1 MYRIQV
7 AKQNLPTK
15 ILQEK
20 CALCGKNLEELKETV
35 IVQEEVINGI
45 HYNFDSEDCAAM
57 FKKFES
63 VYGNDFCLDLTS

>member
-1 MYRIQV
+1 MS
-7 AKQNLPTK
+7 TK

-20 CALCGKNLEELKETV
+20 CALCGKDLEEWKGMV

-45 HYNFDSEDCAAM
+45 HYNFDSEDCATM

>member
-1 MYRIQV
+1 MYRVQDG
-7 AKQNLPTK
+7 KQNVSTK

-20 CALCGKNLEELKETV
+20 CALCGKDLEEWKGMV

>member
-1 MYRIQV
+1 MYRVQDD
-7 AKQNLPTK
+7 KQSVPTK

-20 CALCGKNLEELKETV
+20 CALCGKDLEELKEMV
-35 IVQEEVINGI
+35 IIQDEVINGI

>member
-1 MYRIQV
+1 MYRVQV

-35 IVQEEVINGI
+35 IVPGEVINGI

>member
-1 MYRIQV
+1 MYRAQDG
-7 AKQNLPTK
+7 KQNVPTK

-20 CALCGKNLEELKETV
+20 CALCGKDLEEWKGTV

-63 VYGNDFCLDLTS
+63 VYGNDFCLDISS